1 MGHKPINRS
10 ERCRMADQLGEPRNT
25 SLPQLRIDE
34 LLDELIS
41 RVTQIRATRDRV
53 QQLLQ
58 GVLAVSGGL
67 ELDQVLSTIISTAT
81 ELVDA
86 QYGALGVIDSG
97 GDRLER
103 VVTVGLG
110 PGDID
115 AIGPYPTGM
124 GLLGQLIR
132 HPMPLRLADIA
143 AHEAS

>member
-1 MGHKPINRS
+1 
-10 ERCRMADQLGEPRNT
+10 MADRESGAPRN
-25 SLPQLRIDE
+25 SLLPQLRMDE

-67 ELDQVLSTIISTAT
+67 ELDQVLSTIIGTAT

-86 QYGALGVIDSG
+86 RTARSGVIDGG

-103 VVTVGLG
+103 FVTVGLG
-110 PGDID
+110 QPEID

-124 GLLGQLIR
+124 GLLGR
-132 HPMPLRLADIA
+132 ADPASGA
-143 AHEAS
+143 AAAGGHRGA